1 MEWKPRGR
9 RQLVFS
15 LGVITLHPLKTV
27 HSLSA
32 SSHCGEGLIF
42 PGLAKNP
49 TPRDPAFVH
58 QLQPWFQS
66 DLYPCF

>member
-1 MEWKPRGR
+1 MLKLSNHSGVSWKR
-9 RQLVFS
+9 RNKA
-15 LGVITLHPLKTV
+15 LKTV

-32 SSHCGEGLIF
+32 SSHSGKGLIF
-42 PGLAKNP
+42 PRSCQES

-66 DLYPCF
+66 DLHPCF